1 MHSWRDHGLLTISCF
16 LPYDRAMSA
25 HAIRY
30 TGLTALLVILLAV
43 AAYLVALNSDHAAT
57 NGDELLYA
65 QMTFAT
71 AQSGHWLPLQT
82 MIERH
87 RNTKPP
93 ALFWQGI
100 VSTDWANAYT
110 LWNLRWPNVLYT
122 LATALMIF
130 LLGRKLSG
138 HLSVGLLATLVYLA
152 FFGTYRYGR
161 VFLTSAPETFWL
173 FAPFFVLLMLERRD
187 AFLGWRWSILFGL
200 LIGLGLLYKS
210 FALVLPAAAGLAWWT
225 LHRRDYRLAD
235 WLRSD
240 FWKIAVI
247 GFLSLAV
254 FSLWYWLD
262 PQRQLIL
269 QDFVFREN
277 VGKFDPGGRNYFVN
291 LLIGESS
298 IWRNVIAYP
307 LNAGLLAPA
316 IVALFVISWRNRH
329 TLADGEKLLWIWIIT
344 VFAVFTL
351 PNQRDERYLLV
362 AMPALAVLAALH
374 WTQIPRWVLGITL
387 LAVAVIALGMGLGA
401 VILTKDAGLG
411 PIYPWYYWLFIAAV
425 IAFSVIGIWRQNF
438 THTFAAPAVL
448 LLYLCYAA
456 FLIPFDGP
464 HGEFD
469 ESSRDFARG
478 KSYAAPI
485 NFNAREEIYRFML
498 PGSNPQPYHV
508 NDYALDRL
516 KAENEIFI
524 ITLPLRDMSVE
535 NSPDLR
541 IIGTRLQLIDRFNN
555 KETMDMLTGSVSR
568 NLFKKDLLVEVQP

>member
-1 MHSWRDHGLLTISCF
+1 MLTISGS
-16 LPYDRAMSA
+16 LPYARTMSSA
-25 HAIRY
+25 AVRY
-30 TGLTALLVILLAV
+30 TGFSALMVILLAL

-65 QMTFAT
+65 QMSLAT
-71 AQSGHWLPLQT
+71 AESGHWLPLQT

-100 VSTDWANAYT
+100 VSTDWGNSYN

-122 LATALMIF
+122 MATALMVF
-130 LLGRKLSG
+130 LLGRKLAGSF
-138 HLSVGLLATLVYLA
+138 SVGLLAALVYLA

-161 VFLTSAPETFWL
+161 VFLTSAPETFWI
-173 FAPFFVLLMLERRD
+173 FAPFFVLLY
-187 AFLGWRWSILFGL
+187 WREHMGTFRWGAALLFGV
-200 LIGLGLLYKS
+200 IFGIGLLYKS
-210 FALVLPAAAGLAWWT
+210 FALVLPATAGLAWWT
-225 LHRRDYRLAD
+225 LHQRGYHFGP
-235 WLRSD
+235 WLRQD
-240 FWKIAVI
+240 AAKIALV
-247 GFLSLAV
+247 GFVALSV

-262 PQRQLIL
+262 PQRHLIL

-277 VGKFDPGGRNYFVN
+277 IGKFDPGGRNYFVN

-316 IVALFVISWRNRH
+316 IVALFVISWKKRRK
-329 TLADGEKLLWIWIIT
+329 LADAEKLLWIWIVT
-344 VFAVFTL
+344 VLVVFTL
-351 PNQRDERYLLV
+351 PNQRDERYLLP
-362 AMPALAVLAALH
+362 AMPALAVIAALH
-374 WTQIPRWVLGITL
+374 WSQIPRWVLGITL

-401 VILTKDAGLG
+401 VILTNDAGQGAL
-411 PIYPWYYWLFIAAV
+411 YPWYYWIFLAAV
-425 IAFSVIGIWRQNF
+425 IAFAIFGLWQKTL
-438 THTFAAPAVL
+438 THAFAVPAVL
-448 LLYLCYAA
+448 LLYLGYAA

-464 HGEFD
+464 RGEFD
-469 ESSRDFARG
+469 KASQEFVKG

-498 PGSNPQPYHV
+498 PDSDPRPYHV
-508 NDYALDRL
+508 NDFDLDRL
-516 KAENEIFI
+516 KAENKIFI
-524 ITLPLRDMSVE
+524 ITLPLRDSTVE

-555 KETMDMLTGSVSR
+555 KETMDMLTGHVSR
-568 NLFKKDLLVEVQP
+568 NLFKKDLLVEVIP